1 MFTRPTLIRESVYD
15 HLRDAIL
22 NGEFQPA
29 ERLGEVELT
38 ERLGVSRTPI
48 REAIQRLTQD
58 GLLESTP
65 GRGVRIRVVSATE
78 ARDAYL
84 VRETLDG
91 LAASLAAGSRTDA
104 DAEALQATLN
114 ELEAAVSDD
123 YREQTRLDL
132 AFHRRV
138 AQAAHNLPLLD
149 LARDLEQRVA
159 LVKHQTRIYNS
170 HPQTAEQHRAILKAV
185 LDRRPGAARE
195 AAMLHVRTFA
205 GLVMSNLGLE
215 HEHVVGGA

>member
-1 MFTRPTLIRESVYD
+1 MYTRPTLIRESVYD

-22 NGEFQPA
+22 NGEFLPA

-65 GRGVRIRVVSATE
+65 GRGVRIRVVSAHE

-91 LAASLAAGSRTDA
+91 LAASLAARHHTTA
-104 DAEALQATLN
+104 DAAALETTLT
-114 ELEAAVSDD
+114 ELEAANQDD

-132 AFHRRV
+132 AFHRRI

-149 LARDLEQRVA
+149 LARDLEQRIA

-170 HPQTAEQHRAILKAV
+170 HPQTAAQHRELLRSV
-185 LDRRPGAARE
+185 LARDGDAARE

-205 GLVMSNLGLE
+205 ALVMANLG
-215 HEHVVGGA
+215 VTG

>member
-15 HLRDAIL
+15 HLRNAIL

-48 REAIQRLTQD
+48 REAIGRLTQD
-58 GLLESTP
+58 GLLEGTP
-65 GRGVRIRVVSATE
+65 GRGVRIRVVSAHE
-78 ARDAYL
+78 AQSAYV

-91 LAASLAAGSRTDA
+91 LAAALAATAHTDA
-104 DAEALQATLN
+104 DAGALETTLR
-114 ELEAAVSDD
+114 ELEAASSED

-132 AFHRRV
+132 TFHRRL

-149 LARDLEQRVA
+149 LARDLEQRIA
-159 LVKHQTRIYNS
+159 LVKHQTRVYNS
-170 HPQTAEQHRAILKAV
+170 HPQTAAQHRTILQAV
-185 LDRRPGAARE
+185 LARDQEAARK
-195 AAMLHVRTFA
+195 AAELHVRTFA
-205 GLVMSNLGLE
+205 ALVMENLSVDG
-215 HEHVVGGA
+215 V

>member
-65 GRGVRIRVVSATE
+65 GRGVRIRVVSALE

-91 LAASLAAGSRTDA
+91 LAASLAARAYTPA
-104 DAEALQATLN
+104 HAEALEATLL
-114 ELEAAVSDD
+114 ELEAANQDD

-132 AFHRRV
+132 AFHRRL
-138 AQAAHNLPLLD
+138 AQAAQNQPLLD

-170 HPQTAEQHRAILKAV
+170 HPQTAAQHRAILRAV
-185 LDRRPGAARE
+185 LDRDPDAARE

-205 GLVMSNLGLE
+205 GLVMANLG
-215 HEHVVGGA
+215 VGSV

>member
-48 REAIQRLTQD
+48 REAIGRLTQD
-58 GLLESTP
+58 GLLEGTP
-65 GRGVRIRVVSATE
+65 GRGVRIRVVSANE
-78 ARDAYL
+78 AQSTYV

-91 LAASLAAGSRTDA
+91 LAAALAASAHTDA
-104 DAEALQATLN
+104 DAGALEATLR
-114 ELEAAVSDD
+114 ELEAASSED

-132 AFHRRV
+132 TFHRNV

-149 LARDLEQRVA
+149 LARDLEQRIA

-170 HPQTAEQHRAILKAV
+170 HPQTAAQHRAILQAV
-185 LDRRPGAARE
+185 LARDQEAARE
-195 AAMLHVRTFA
+195 AAALHVRTFA
-205 GLVMSNLGLE
+205 ALVMENLG
-215 HEHVVGGA
+215 VDGV